1 METLVTTSVPAAG
14 VVLEQVESVGVILLV
29 ERPRSRS
36 LVEVRDVLVLTILDT
51 EKLGDVV
58 DECGRN
64 VDDFGVHSVMLSGV
78 TIDLVNDVDDDK
90 SAIFV
95 VYRLIGETG
104 IDVLTVLDLCTA
116 TGVDLGKREELA
128 EL

>member
-104 IDVLTVLDLCTA
+104 IDVLTVLDLCRA
-116 TGVDLGKREELA
+116 TGVDLGKREELD